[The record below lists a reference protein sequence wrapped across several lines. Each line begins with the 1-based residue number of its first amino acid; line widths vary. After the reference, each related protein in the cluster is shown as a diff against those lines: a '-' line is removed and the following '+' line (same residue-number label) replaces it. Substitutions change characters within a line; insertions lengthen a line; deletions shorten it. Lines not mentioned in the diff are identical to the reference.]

1 MNKTHTTNPLRKWQ
15 KKLRNAKTPEQ
26 IKKAEQM
33 IRALTP
39 IPPKTKVHQP
49 SDDELINMAIK
60 EKKKLF
66 KEKQEKDRMEK
77 QQQNLSLERK
87 QNRLTIKEMIKK
99 KEELL
104 DKTKG
109 EFTLLQ
115 EQHKKQEEEINDKI
129 NSHIP
134 LANSVSEKHN
144 LKLELTKR
152 YMKTKLNKDEITQ
165 EKIDKLYK
173 KHKRKIDR
181 DYNRYIR
188 NICAKIEHTIHQLMK
203 DKDIS
208 YEESKQIIYGLA
220 ASPGKPELVD
230 GCAEP
235 CAEPCAGG
243 CSDSCAE
250 PCADES

>member
-1 MNKTHTTNPLRKWQ
+1 MNKTHSNNPLRKWQ

-49 SDDELINMAIK
+49 TDNELMDMAIK
-60 EKKKLF
+60 KNKQLF
-66 KEKQEKDRMEK
+66 KEKQEKERIEK
-77 QQQNLSLERK
+77 QQRGLSLEK
-87 QNRLTIKEMIKK
+87 QQNRLTIKETIKK

-104 DKTKG
+104 DKTKE

-115 EQHKKQEEEINDKI
+115 EEYKKQEEEINDKI
-129 NSHIP
+129 NAHIP

-165 EKIDKLYK
+165 ETSDKLYK

-188 NICAKIEHTIHQLMK
+188 NICAKIEHTVHQLMK

-220 ASPGKPELVD
+220 PSPSTPELTD

-243 CSDSCAE
+243 C
-250 PCADES
+250 ADES

>member
-1 MNKTHTTNPLRKWQ
+1 MHTTHTTNPLRKWQ
-15 KKLRNAKTPEQ
+15 KKLRNANTPEQ

-66 KEKQEKDRMEK
+66 KEKQEKERMEK
-77 QQQNLSLERK
+77 QNKELSLKRK
-87 QNRLTIKEMIKK
+87 QNRSAIKEMIKK
-99 KEELL
+99 KEELI

-109 EFTLLQ
+109 EFTLLR
-115 EQHKKQEEEINDKI
+115 EEYKKQEEEINGKI

-134 LANSVSEKHN
+134 LANRISEKHN
-144 LKLELTKR
+144 LKEEVTKR
-152 YMKTKLNKDEITQ
+152 YMKTKLNKDEICQ
-165 EKIDKLYK
+165 EMIDKLYK

-181 DYNRYIR
+181 DYNRCIR

-220 ASPGKPELVD
+220 PGPDVLTTGAPELED
-230 GCAEP
+230 GCV
-235 CAEPCAGG
+235 
-243 CSDSCAE
+243 D
-250 PCADES
+250 